1 MLGFFE
7 QLLSS
12 DSLSPHGICLLWRPE
27 LIWMHVI
34 SDALTGLAYFSIPV
48 VLGVFAWRRPDVGF
62 GWVFWCFSAFI
73 LACGTTHFF
82 AIWTLWRPDYGAEG
96 LIKAATAA
104 ASVATAGALW
114 PFLPY
119 ALHIPSPSQLR
130 TINAELERRVAERD
144 EALAKLRRAIADH
157 EQAEEMLRQSQKME
171 AVGQLASGIAHDF
184 NNLLTVISMNVARAQ
199 REVHDP
205 DGRLGRSLS
214 HASQATERA
223 ATLTSGLLA
232 FARRQA
238 LNPEDVDLNEVVE
251 ATVELV
257 TRSLGGNVT
266 LACDLDP
273 TPCVV
278 RLDRNQ
284 LEMALVNLVVNA
296 RDAMPDG
303 GVVTVRTRSHADLG
317 PRRRITVTVADTGAG
332 MTDDVR
338 QRAAEP
344 FFTTKPVDQGSGLGL
359 SQVYG
364 FVQQSKGHINI
375 ESEPGAGTL
384 VTLAFSAAENGA
396 TA

>member
-1 MLGFFE
+1 
-7 QLLSS
+7 
-12 DSLSPHGICLLWRPE
+12 
-27 LIWMHVI
+27 MHVI

-317 PRRRITVTVADTGAG
+317 PRRRN
-332 MTDDVR
+332 
-338 QRAAEP
+338 
-344 FFTTKPVDQGSGLGL
+344 
-359 SQVYG
+359 YG
-364 FVQQSKGHINI
+364 DGRGH
-375 ESEPGAGTL
+375 GRGHDR
-384 VTLAFSAAENGA
+384 
-396 TA
+396 

>member
-1 MLGFFE
+1 M
-7 QLLSS
+7 
-12 DSLSPHGICLLWRPE
+12 
-27 LIWMHVI
+27 
-34 SDALTGLAYFSIPV
+34 
-48 VLGVFAWRRPDVGF
+48 
-62 GWVFWCFSAFI
+62 
-73 LACGTTHFF
+73 
-82 AIWTLWRPDYGAEG
+82 
-96 LIKAATAA
+96 
-104 ASVATAGALW
+104 
-114 PFLPY
+114 
-119 ALHIPSPSQLR
+119 
-130 TINAELERRVAERD
+130 
-144 EALAKLRRAIADH
+144 
-157 EQAEEMLRQSQKME
+157 
-171 AVGQLASGIAHDF
+171 
-184 NNLLTVISMNVARAQ
+184 
-199 REVHDP
+199 HDP

-303 GVVTVRTRSHADLG
+303 GVDHGSHAVSRG
-317 PRRRITVTVADTGAG
+317 PRAAPEITVTVADTGAG

-344 FFTTKPVDQGSGLGL
+344 FFTTKPVGQGSGLGL

-364 FVQQSKGHINI
+364 FVQQSKGISTSRASRAP
-375 ESEPGAGTL
+375 ERS
-384 VTLAFSAAENGA
+384 
-396 TA
+396 